1 MQTLKL
7 FFYNKR
13 NRIWHDLTLKL
24 LKNYKWLV
32 SSHFRMMFLEKRG
45 MIDDKWQI
53 QDFQLFFPKQFFI
66 EERVTRDPNYS

>member
-13 NRIWHDLTLKL
+13 NRIWHDLTLEL
-24 LKNYKWLV
+24 LKNYKWL

-45 MIDDKWQI
+45 LIDVKWQI

>member
-13 NRIWHDLTLKL
+13 NRIWHDLTLEF
-24 LKNYKWLV
+24 LKNYKWL

-45 MIDDKWQI
+45 LIDDKWQI